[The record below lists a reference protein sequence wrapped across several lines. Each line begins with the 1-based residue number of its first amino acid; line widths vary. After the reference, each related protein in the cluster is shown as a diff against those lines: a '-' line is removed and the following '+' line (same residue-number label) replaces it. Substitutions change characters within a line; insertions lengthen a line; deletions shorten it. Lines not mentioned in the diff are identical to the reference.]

1 LFEGLIEDLEE
12 WKQTDA
18 ETVSRMPFLHSSYAN
33 TQIRAWYTQIRAWYT
48 QIRAW
53 YGVKWMKTA
62 VGAATRKLQTMV
74 KMDGRKGENGWK

>member
-1 LFEGLIEDLEE
+1 MFEGLIEDLEE

-33 TQIRAWYTQIRAWYT
+33 TQIRAWYT